1 MAKTRKPKSA
11 VERAYDRERNRIKR
25 RVKALQE
32 RGYIF
37 EKDPIPARPKKVTQA
52 SVRRLE
58 KITPDV
64 LYKKAQYVIDYETGE
79 LISGV
84 EGRKLERQEAQR
96 KAQQTK
102 KRKAELKRFRQEL
115 ENLKDEKGSFL
126 TEEPKPQAQYPSDVD
141 VILNNF
147 REMIESWS
155 PRSHWTPTF
164 TDIKE
169 KDKNIL
175 KNILNGVI
183 REEGE
188 LNVAMRLQENAQEI
202 QSLFEEILYGSG
214 SKEYHFQSGRKQVQF
229 DLQRVATL
237 LRGRSMTHEESIRY
251 MQAMEEQEFENA

>member
-1 MAKTRKPKSA
+1 MAKTRKPKSDI
-11 VERAYDRERNRIKR
+11 EKAYDRQRNRLKR
-25 RVKALQE
+25 RVKSFQK

-37 EKDPIPARPKKVTQA
+37 GKDPIPPKPKKITKA
-52 SVRRLE
+52 SVTRLE

-64 LYKKAQYVIDYETGE
+64 LYKKAEFVVYETAE
-79 LISGV
+79 IISGV

-96 KAQQTK
+96 KAKETK
-102 KRKAELKRFRQEL
+102 KRKADLKKFRQEL

-126 TEEPKPQAQYPSDVD
+126 SEPPKPKTEYPSDVD

-147 REMIESWS
+147 REMIEEWA
-155 PRSHWTPTF
+155 PQTYWTPVF

-175 KNILNGVI
+175 KNILEGAI

-188 LNVAMRLQENAQEI
+188 LNMAMRLQENATEI

-214 SKEYHFQSGRKQVQF
+214 STEHHLQTGRKQVQF

-237 LRGRSMTHEESIRY
+237 LRGRSMTNEESIRY
-251 MQAMEEQEFENA
+251 MQAMEEQEFEDA

>member
-1 MAKTRKPKSA
+1 MAKTLKPKSDI
-11 VERAYDRERNRIKR
+11 ERAYDRQRNRLKR
-25 RVKALQE
+25 RVKSFQE

-37 EKDPIPARPKKVTQA
+37 SKDPIPPKPKKVTKA

-58 KITPDV
+58 KITPDI
-64 LYKKAQYVIDYETGE
+64 LYKKAEFVVYETGE
-79 LISGV
+79 IISGV

-102 KRKAELKRFRQEL
+102 KRKADLKKFRQEL

-126 TEEPKPQAQYPSDVD
+126 REEPKLQSQYPSDVD

-147 REMIESWS
+147 REMIESWT

-175 KNILNGVI
+175 KNILDGVI

-188 LNVAMRLQENAQEI
+188 LNVAIRLQENASEI
-202 QSLFEEILYGSG
+202 QSLFDEILYGSG

-229 DLQRVATL
+229 DLQRIATL

-251 MQAMEEQEFENA
+251 MQAMEEQEFENS